1 MMLTEPKFLQSQV
14 NKLSKKALK
23 LSLNPLDENDSDEEG
38 QEKDEHTV
46 MMEDGGF
53 TVVALEKEGAAKSKG
68 SDGHTTVQG
77 VT

>member
-1 MMLTEPKFLQSQV
+1 MLTEPKFLQSQV

-23 LSLNPLDENDSDEEG
+23 LSLNPLDGNDSDEEG

-53 TVVALEKEGAAKSKG
+53 TVVALEKEGTAKSKG